1 MAITINIYFKL
12 CSFVSVY
19 KYVYKIVEA
28 RSVGFPGAGV
38 RSRCQHS
45 NMGTI
50 TELERSTKAVRALN
64 C

>member
-38 RSRCQHS
+38 QGDC
-45 NMGTI
+45 
-50 TELERSTKAVRALN
+50 ELPGVGARKIPLTAELFL
-64 C
+64 